1 MTAPVTMLT
10 DEVIE
15 KAAIRH
21 SDKEHSPFNSDARYH
36 FKAGA
41 RFARARH
48 KARLAEDAKVRAQL
62 VATLESIAT
71 VSWRNFDAELQDPQS
86 FVDWAKSIAN
96 AALAAAKERA

>member
-48 KARLAEDAKVRAQL
+48 KARLAEDAKVRARL
-62 VATLESIAT
+62 FHALDNLYAMVNGECPSLLENDHHDDM
-71 VSWRNFDAELQDPQS
+71 VRD
-86 FVDWAKSIAN
+86 
-96 AALAAAKERA
+96 ALAAAKERG

>member
-41 RFARARH
+41 RFARNRYEARE
-48 KARLAEDAKVRAQL
+48 KLWMELYYSESVPSRLHEKFTRQ
-62 VATLESIAT
+62 
-71 VSWRNFDAELQDPQS
+71 AELR
-86 FVDWAKSIAN
+86 
-96 AALAAAKERA
+96 ALLGIDKEGA